1 MASDD
6 GHCGLGRATRHGRGP
21 LPRLSESGPPAR
33 VTQSPNSARPRPRGR
48 GSDLLAAAT
57 RPGGSANTAS
67 SPAPVFRRRAV
78 RSRPGPRSA
87 SSVLAAPS
95 PSRGARSPGPRDV
108 RVLPTAAGSR
118 RGTAFG
124 PHTPLRAGTWA
135 RSRVS
140 RAPTGLA
147 RGCAA
152 RARRR
157 GRRLAAHLWPGAA
170 LGGWVSV
177 GPAAKGARGAATGMR
192 RGPATRLV
200 PRNERRRRGP

>member
-1 MASDD
+1 MLRHPQPPLSAA
-6 GHCGLGRATRHGRGP
+6 GQCVPGPGRAQ
-21 LPRLSESGPPAR
+21 PPAYW
-33 VTQSPNSARPRPRGR
+33 
-48 GSDLLAAAT
+48 
-57 RPGGSANTAS
+57 
-67 SPAPVFRRRAV
+67 RRRL
-78 RSRPGPRSA
+78 RREGP
-87 SSVLAAPS
+87 
-95 PSRGARSPGPRDV
+95 GARARAMA

-118 RGTAFG
+118 RGTASG